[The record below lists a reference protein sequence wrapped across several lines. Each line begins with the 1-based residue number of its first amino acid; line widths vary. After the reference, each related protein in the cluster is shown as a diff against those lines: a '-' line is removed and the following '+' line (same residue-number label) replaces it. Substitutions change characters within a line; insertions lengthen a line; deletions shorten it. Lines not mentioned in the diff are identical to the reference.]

1 MTILSE
7 IQHAARSLARS
18 PLLVFVAVGSLALG
32 IGANATIFNFV
43 NAVEF
48 RPLPFPEPDR
58 LVDVSEDNPKELCEG
73 CGVGTA
79 WPTYQVWKAQAR
91 SFTALEAFR
100 EGPVALSGDAEPE
113 RVGSAIVTAG
123 LFPMLGV
130 RPMLGRTF
138 VPGDDRTGAAPT
150 LLLGHGLWT
159 RRFGADSGI
168 VGRAV
173 RVNGTER
180 IVIGVMP
187 PRFRFPEYAALWLP
201 MAPEV
206 DGMVVTDR
214 SLSVVGRLSPGTSAE
229 AAGLEMAGI
238 AQRLA
243 AEQPGDYA
251 NWTARVGSLRSDLSD
266 DTSNTG
272 FQLALGASG
281 FILLIACANLAN
293 LFLARAASRAREL
306 AVRVALGASRARIAM
321 HVLIESVLLGLLGGV
336 GGLVLSFWGVRLVVG
351 LIGAELPFWL
361 VPAADWRFLI
371 FTLAL
376 SIVAGVTFGLVP
388 ALRAS
393 RTDLTETLKTGSPG
407 LSAGRGDSRIRSG
420 LAVAQVALAI
430 VLLAGAGAMVRTFLT
445 MRRTDHLGYDPKRVV
460 TAQLR
465 LQAPRYAEA
474 GAVRLMQAQL
484 LERMRSQPMVEAV
497 ALEHHVFLN
506 SFVGSGTRIQLEGA
520 AERVPTGRG
529 PGHGYAV
536 TPEYF
541 SVMGIPVVSGRGIA
555 SGDGPESPPVAV
567 VNRPT
572 AQLFWPGADPL
583 DKHFRIDQGPWITVV
598 GVVGDGRGSPYGRG
612 PAPFL
617 YLSTAQQHA
626 RPFTVLI
633 RYRGDPG
640 VLGTTLKAVSR
651 TVDADE
657 PVEDVMTMAE
667 SLARWIAPVRFMVTL
682 LLVMGGIALA
692 LATFGIYGVM
702 SYMVTRRTREMG
714 IRMALGAEAG
724 MLRRYV
730 MGRGLRLAM
739 LGLAIGLPAALGLM
753 PLLRQALVNLR
764 PADPLVLGAVAVL
777 LTGMAVIACWQP
789 ARRAT
794 RVSPLESLRAE

>member
-1 MTILSE
+1 MRLLAE
-7 IQHAARSLARS
+7 IQHAARSLARA
-18 PLLVFVAVGSLALG
+18 PLLVVIAAGSLALG

-48 RPLPFPEPDR
+48 RPLPFPEPEQ

-79 WPTYQVWKAQAR
+79 WPTYRVWKEQAR

-100 EGPVALSGDAEPE
+100 EGPVALSGQDEPE
-113 RVGSAIVTAG
+113 RIGSAVVTAG

-138 VPGDDRTGAAPT
+138 VPGDDRAGAVPT
-150 LLLGHGLWT
+150 VLLGHGLWT

-168 VGRAV
+168 MGRGV

-206 DGMVVTDR
+206 DGMVVADR
-214 SLSVVGRLSPGTSAE
+214 SLSVVGRLTSGTSAQ
-229 AAGLEMAGI
+229 AANLEMAGI
-238 AQRLA
+238 AGRLA
-243 AEQPGDYA
+243 AEQPADYA

-293 LFLARAASRAREL
+293 LFLARAAGRAREI

-321 HVLIESVLLGLLGGV
+321 HMLIESVLLGLLGGV
-336 GGLVLSFWGVRLVVG
+336 GGLVLSFWGVRMVML

-361 VPAADWRFLI
+361 VPAADWRFLL

-376 SIVAGVTFGLVP
+376 SLFAGVTFGLVP

-407 LSAGRGDSRIRSG
+407 LSAGRGDSRIRSS

-430 VLLAGAGAMVRTFLT
+430 VLLAGAGAMVRTFIT
-445 MRRTDHLGYDPKRVV
+445 MRRTDHLGYDPKQVM
-460 TAQLR
+460 TAQLQ

-484 LERMRSQPMVEAV
+484 LERLHAQPMVEA
-497 ALEHHVFLN
+497 AAFEHHVFLN
-506 SFVGSGTRIQLEGA
+506 SFVGSDTRIQLEGA
-520 AERVPTGRG
+520 TERVPMGRG
-529 PGHGYAV
+529 PGHGFAV

-541 SVMGIPVVSGRGIA
+541 SVMGLPIASGRGIA
-555 SGDGPESPPVAV
+555 SDDGPDSPTVAV
-567 VNRPT
+567 VNRRT
-572 AQLFWPGADPL
+572 AELYWPGADPL
-583 DKHFRIDQGPWITVV
+583 GKHFRIDEGPWISVV
-598 GVVGDGRGSPYGRG
+598 GVVGDVPGSPYARG
-612 PAPFL
+612 AGPFL
-617 YLSTAQQHA
+617 YLSAAQQHA
-626 RPFTVLI
+626 RPFTVLV
-633 RYRGDPG
+633 RYRGDAG

-657 PVEDVMTMAE
+657 PVEDVMTME
-667 SLARWIAPVRFMVTL
+667 QSNARSIAPVRFMVTL
-682 LLVMGGIALA
+682 LLIMGGIALA

-702 SYMVTRRTREMG
+702 AYMVARRTRELG
-714 IRMALGAEAG
+714 IRMALGAEARI
-724 MLRRYV
+724 LRRWI
-730 MGRGLRLAM
+730 MGHGLRLAVF
-739 LGLAIGLPAALGLM
+739 GLAVGLPIALGLM
-753 PLLRQALVNLR
+753 PLLRRALFNMR
-764 PADPLVLGAVAVL
+764 PADPIVLAGVAALLAAMAVL
-777 LTGMAVIACWQP
+777 ASWQP

-794 RVSPLESLRAE
+794 RVDPLVALRNE

>member
-1 MTILSE
+1 MRLLTE
-7 IQHAARSLARS
+7 IHHAARSLARA
-18 PLLVFVAVGSLALG
+18 PLLVAVAVGSLALG

-48 RPLPFPEPDR
+48 RPLPFPEPER

-79 WPTYQVWKAQAR
+79 WPTFQVWKAQAR

-100 EGPVALSGDAEPE
+100 EGPVALSGQDEPQ

-138 VPGDDRTGAAPT
+138 VAGDDRAGAVPT

-159 RRFGADSGI
+159 SRFGADSGI

-180 IVIGVMP
+180 IVIGIMP
-187 PRFRFPEYAALWLP
+187 PRFRFPEYADLWLP

-206 DGMVVTDR
+206 GGMAVTDR
-214 SLSVVGRLSPGTSAE
+214 SLSVVGRLSPGTSPE
-229 AAGLEMAGI
+229 GAGLEMAGV

-243 AEQPGDYA
+243 AERAADYA
-251 NWTARVGSLRSDLSD
+251 GWTARVGSLRSDLSD

-293 LFLARAASRAREL
+293 LFLARAAGRAREL

-321 HVLIESVLLGLLGGV
+321 HVLVESVLLGLLGGV
-336 GGLVLSFWGVRLVVG
+336 GGLLLSFWGVRMVVG

-361 VPAADWRFLI
+361 VPAADWRFLL

-376 SIVAGVTFGLVP
+376 SLLAGVAFGLVP

-393 RTDLTETLKTGSPG
+393 RTDLTETLKTGSPS

-430 VLLAGAGAMVRTFLT
+430 VLLAGAGAMVRTFIT
-445 MRRTDHLGYDPKRVV
+445 MRRTDGLGYDPKRVM
-460 TAQLR
+460 TAQLQ

-474 GAVRLMQAQL
+474 GAVRQMQAQL
-484 LERMRSQPMVEAV
+484 LERMRTQPMVEAS

-520 AERVPTGRG
+520 AERVPMGRG

-541 SVMGIPVVSGRGIA
+541 SLMGIPVVSGRGIA
-555 SGDGPESPPVAV
+555 SGDGPEAPPVAV
-567 VNRPT
+567 VNRRT
-572 AQLFWPGADPL
+572 AELFWPGADPL
-583 DKHFRIDQGPWITVV
+583 DKHFRIDDGPWITVV
-598 GVVGDGRGSPYGRG
+598 GVVGDVRG
-612 PAPFL
+612 PFL
-617 YLSTAQQHA
+617 YLSAAQQHA
-626 RPFTVLI
+626 RPFRVLV
-633 RYRGDPG
+633 RYQGDPG
-640 VLGTTLKAVSR
+640 VLGSTLKAVSR

-667 SLARWIAPVRFMVTL
+667 SLARSIAPVRFMVTL

-692 LATFGIYGVM
+692 LATSGIYGVM
-702 SYMVTRRTREMG
+702 SYVVTRRTREMG
-714 IRMALGAEAG
+714 IRMALGAEAR
-724 MLRRYV
+724 MLRRWV
-730 MGRGLRLAM
+730 MGRGLRLAAF
-739 LGLAIGLPAALGLM
+739 GLAIGLPTALGLT
-753 PLLRQALVNLR
+753 PLLRRALFNMR
-764 PADPLVLGAVAVL
+764 PADPMVLAGVAALLAAMSVL
-777 LTGMAVIACWQP
+777 ACWQP

-794 RVSPLESLRAE
+794 LVDPLEALRAE